1 MTLMR
6 NEYKKEVSHFM
17 RELALGHSGT
27 YLENPAVGFVKDAK
41 AGAFDHLT
49 DEQYEKLLAY

>member
-6 NEYKKEVSHFM
+6 NEYKKEVSRFM

-27 YLENPAVGFVKDAK
+27 YLENPAVGFVKETPK
-41 AGAFDHLT
+41 PEPLT
-49 DEQYEKLLAY
+49 S